1 LVLDGA
7 TGCPPKKTGRLYKTC
22 HQQRMVV
29 L

>member
-7 TGCPPKKTGRLYKTC
+7 NGCPPKKTGGLYKTC
-22 HQQRMVV
+22 HRQRKVV